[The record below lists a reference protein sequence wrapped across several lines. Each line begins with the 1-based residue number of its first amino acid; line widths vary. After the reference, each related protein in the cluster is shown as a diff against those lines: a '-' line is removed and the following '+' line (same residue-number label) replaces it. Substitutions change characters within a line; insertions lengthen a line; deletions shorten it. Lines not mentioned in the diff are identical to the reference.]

1 MSESDQRYDRYKSF
15 GAEEDAPGWGTSL
28 VRQLRIWMGLAY
40 HSSLNGLRKLQR
52 TQIKLVVRLAPLDV
66 ADAVALGEKLFQTP
80 PKDVAEKQLRDA
92 ATTYLAKEAN
102 TKLEPD
108 EWLTLAQVLRTLRTD
123 YQQDVLSQMVHAAL
137 HRARAKVA
145 APAAPAKA
153 PAYQVQSFAG
163 LAVAGVSP
171 FAYASMGLAALS
183 VLLIGWVWIAETRI
197 DNLKLKNAQAR
208 ATQKAMLEE
217 NAELRDRIQ
226 ADSGRISEANAAA
239 METAKRAS
247 DVVKREVSR
256 RERDAQMR
264 RAEEARR
271 AKERADNPDGR
282 IDDPNQWLRDLAAQ
296 PLLQV
301 PTIAAPD
308 RAGAAGGGDPSG
320 VSGDAGGEARPS
332 R

>member
-1 MSESDQRYDRYKSF
+1 MSETDERYDRYKTF
-15 GAEEDAPGWGTSL
+15 GAEEDRPGWGTSV
-28 VRQLRIWMGLAY
+28 VRTLRIWMGLAY

-52 TQIKLVVRLAPLDV
+52 TQIKLVVKLAPLDV
-66 ADAVALGEKLFQTP
+66 ADAVALSEKLFQTP

-108 EWLTLAQVLRTLRTD
+108 EWLTLAQVLRTLRAD

-145 APAAPAKA
+145 APAPAKA

-163 LAVAGVSP
+163 LPLPGVSV
-171 FAYASMGLAALS
+171 FAYVSMGLAALS
-183 VLLIGWVWIAETRI
+183 ALLIGWVWIAETRI
-197 DNLKLKNAQAR
+197 DSLKLKNAQAR

-217 NAELRDRIQ
+217 NAELRDRIN

-320 VSGDAGGEARPS
+320 MSGDAGGEARPS